1 MKAIVLTPSQIKAK
15 EADATMF
22 IIPIE
27 ISNFCKD
34 VGNTLDDIEKCFISN
49 NALTYSIYFRTD
61 YRQTSEIPIQVGD
74 KNIFVKEEFLT
85 YSNKSCLTYNPKL
98 KLLEG
103 IKYRR
108 DALEDRY
115 NEGDYP
121 FDLDYCWQR
130 ASQMTKEQSRY
141 LFEECISIKIIRIQ
155 DIPTLCIPKITART
169 EMLYTMY
176 NQQMKEQGINRTYE
190 DNDYVFL
197 IEFK

>member
-1 MKAIVLTPSQIKAK
+1 MKSIVLTPSQIKAK

-74 KNIFVKEEFLT
+74 KNIFVKENFLDYDEIKCGYVT
-85 YSNKSCLTYNPKL
+85 YSKAVKRP
-98 KLLEG
+98 
-103 IKYRR
+103 
-108 DALEDRY
+108 AL
-115 NEGDYP
+115 
-121 FDLDYCWQR
+121 
-130 ASQMTKEQSRY
+130 QMTKEQSWNN
-141 LFEECISIKIIRIQ
+141 FEECIDIKIVRVQ

-169 EMLYTMY
+169 EMLYSFY